1 MSGWMLFQ
9 IGTIGS
15 IIMLVLVLVWLLV
28 GAVREKQAQARER
41 AYMAL
46 WRDWGDRT
54 NLRAS

>member
-1 MSGWMLFQ
+1 MNGWMLFQ

-15 IIMLVLVLVWLLV
+15 IIMLCFALAWLVI
-28 GAVREKQAQARER
+28 GALRERQAQARER

-54 NLRAS
+54 DLRAS